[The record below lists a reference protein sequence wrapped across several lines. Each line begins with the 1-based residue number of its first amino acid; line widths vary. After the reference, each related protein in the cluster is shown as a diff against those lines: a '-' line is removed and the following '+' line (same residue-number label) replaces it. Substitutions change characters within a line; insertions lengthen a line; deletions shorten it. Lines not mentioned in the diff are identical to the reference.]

1 VVMYLRRVRDVGRSF
16 SASAPA
22 LTHVCTVG
30 DYDTKPRCRL
40 GDGAH
45 CPSTARHAA
54 FNDHI
59 FPKFRTSKIFDWVNW
74 QSPVTSQ
81 SDRTHFVLA

>member
-1 VVMYLRRVRDVGRSF
+1 MWRH
-16 SASAPA
+16 AW
-22 LTHVCTVG
+22 
-30 DYDTKPRCRL
+30 

-59 FPKFRTSKIFDWVNW
+59 FPGSLSKITNLENLVWCKLAPP
-74 QSPVTSQ
+74 PVTTATTQITLIS
-81 SDRTHFVLA
+81 F